1 MAIKSL
7 LSQARQIRASKT
19 FGDISLGDANADR
32 KTLAEGQDFL
42 EGDLNV
48 IRSLILDI
56 TGETEWSD
64 KPSVTLSE
72 AAGAANKL
80 ILQPVQSA
88 ITGVDG
94 TSVVTDITVTG
105 TNTTATTDIGYIL
118 DDTETPAVGSKARVT
133 LRDKA
138 TNQILVNADEK
149 EIYGIASNDG
159 NDKLQIK
166 FYTDVDGTATE
177 QSVTGDIEVIA
188 AYREKLSDIN
198 EEALLTNA
206 GFAGAVGAFEI
217 GDRVYVDVDQ
227 DGNPIFGFVDD
238 ENITA
243 TINKIA
249 SISGNNKKLGD
260 NVSTV
265 SGITSDTFTTTF
277 KTDNADSYFEDG
289 DSLYTALTKIDAEA
303 KVLEDAI
310 ANASG
315 DEVSEILGSDLAE
328 GDAYTLPN
336 SKTYTNDDKD
346 AINVFVN
353 GQRLTSDLSIGDGS
367 VGNGDYTPDSTTTI
381 KFSLPLEADDVVTC
395 VIYKA

>member
-315 DEVSEILGSDLAE
+315 DEVSEILTADLAE

>member
-249 SISGNNKKLGD
+249 SISGGNKKLGD

-315 DEVSEILGSDLAE
+315 DEVSEILTADLAE